1 MSRRPIHLPVIR
13 RRAAAIGVAVVI
25 ALVVLIAACGGGE
38 EAPAPTATPSIVPTP
53 TSTPEPTPTLAPGQR
68 RRWGFDPLKPTG
80 LTDPQIPFDPLPRD
94 YDVERILTGLDR
106 PTQLAIAPD
115 GTIYIAEQPGTVRV
129 VRGGH
134 LDPDPFIS
142 LEVYLPDLPEQVELG
157 LTGIALDPHF
167 EDNGYVYLYYTEA
180 EPRQTTITRARAL
193 PDGTVEVTPILSWP
207 GAPECCHVSGGMRFL
222 PDGTLLVGVGDHED
236 PASAQNPAK
245 LTGSILRINFDG
257 SAPPDNPFSGGE
269 DGADAHV
276 FAYGLR
282 NPYDSA
288 FDPATGRIF
297 AGENGFFGQDGI
309 IQVLPGANYGWPGS
323 RLHVPESEV
332 QPPLTFYHQYAGLAG
347 MEFYSSDVLGEL
359 TGSLLFCR
367 FHGGTLNQL
376 TFRPD
381 GSVAQERS
389 RARNCTSDVTTGPDG
404 FVYYLDYV
412 EGSLYRISVR

>member
-1 MSRRPIHLPVIR
+1 MKRRPDH
-13 RRAAAIGVAVVI
+13 RALVGVFSTGVA
-25 ALVVLIAACGGGE
+25 LVLAFVAACGNSGSE
-38 EAPAPTATPSIVPTP
+38 PVPTPIPTPTPSVTSTP
-53 TSTPEPTPTLAPGQR
+53 TSTPKPTPTLEPGQR

-94 YDVERILTGLDR
+94 YDVELLVTGLDR

-134 LDPDPFIS
+134 FEPVPFVFLD
-142 LEVYLPDLPEQVELG
+142 VYLPDLDHQVELG
-157 LTGIALDPHF
+157 LTGIALDAHF
-167 EDNGYVYLYYTEA
+167 DDNGYVYLYYTEPN
-180 EPRQTTITRARAL
+180 PRQTTIARAHKL
-193 PDGTVEVTPILSWP
+193 SGGNVRVTPILSWP
-207 GAPECCHVSGGMRFL
+207 GAPECCDVAGGMRFM
-222 PDGTLLVGVGDHED
+222 PDGTLFVGVGDHED
-236 PASAQNPAK
+236 PASGQNPAD
-245 LTGSILRINFDG
+245 LPASILRLNPDG
-257 SAPPDNPFSGGE
+257 SAPGDNPFVG
-269 DGADAHV
+269 DAVADPHV

-282 NPYDSA
+282 NPYDTA
-288 FDPATGRIF
+288 YDPATGRVF
-297 AGENGFFGQDGI
+297 AGENGSFGQDGI
-309 IQVLPGANYGWPGS
+309 IEVVPRGNYGWPGS
-323 RLHVPESEV
+323 RLQVPESEV

-367 FHGGTLNQL
+367 FRGGTLNQL

-381 GSVAQERS
+381 GSAAQERS